1 MSTAF
6 TLPILFP
13 HSCFGQSGERGQQA
27 RGDLEPAAGLQPVGK
42 FQGVGHR
49 LAGGVV
55 VENDVNVRGL
65 DQQLPGPL
73 RQFPQFLR
81 GIQVVIA
88 GLAVRPEL
96 EPGFLVPTVAAE
108 VEERAPT
115 VVAEVE
121 ERAPT
126 VAAEA
131 AEAARDFSEGVR
143 ESGVC
148 SGAAM
153 LVLGAGLMAAVVQRR
168 R

>member
-1 MSTAF
+1 MTPRKNGMWEKGICAKLLLLLACGVAIA
-6 TLPILFP
+6 TLTGCELDYREA
-13 HSCFGQSGERGQQA
+13 GRRSGELA
-27 RGDLEPAAGLQPVGK
+27 REVEGTVAAE
-42 FQGVGHR
+42 
-49 LAGGVV
+49 
-55 VENDVNVRGL
+55 VEERA
-65 DQQLPGPL
+65 PT
-73 RQFPQFLR
+73 
-81 GIQVVIA
+81 VIA
-88 GLAVRPEL
+88 EAEERA
-96 EPGFLVPTVAAE
+96 PTVAAE